1 MYGKDVRS
9 NSINQYSSSGHENI
23 SQGQSREV
31 IMKLSDFDYN
41 LPKGLIAQY
50 PAEKRDESRMLVLHR
65 DSGRIEHRI
74 FKDLIE
80 YLNPGDMLVAN
91 NTKVVPARLIGRKA
105 TGGKVEILVLDS
117 ARMFSQ
123 SARSNSNSNR
133 AEEYEV
139 LVKPARG
146 CKVGSKLVFEKG
158 KLKAVVA
165 RVENGRRFLKFDC
178 NGNLKIMLDRLGQ
191 MPLPPYIKRQANDF
205 DINRYQTVYAVK
217 DGAVAAPTAG
227 LHFTKQL
234 LADIA
239 KKEVGIEYVTL
250 HVGYGTFKP
259 VSNENI
265 TEHKMEKEY
274 FEIEN
279 KVIEK
284 LNKKNR
290 RVIAVGTT
298 SARVLETKEIA
309 SLVSLGAESP
319 ETEPLG
325 TKSLARNDVESG
337 HCEAKPKQSY
347 EGWTDLFIYP
357 GYKFKAVDGLI
368 TNFHLPKTT
377 LLMLVAAFCSV
388 GAVSG
393 RPLLFKAYEEAI
405 RERYRFYSYGDA
417 MLIL

>member
-1 MYGKDVRS
+1 
-9 NSINQYSSSGHENI
+9 
-23 SQGQSREV
+23 
-31 IMKLSDFDYN
+31 MKLSDFDYN
-41 LPKGLIAQY
+41 LPKELIAQY
-50 PAEKRDESRMLVLHR
+50 PVEKRDESRMLVLHR

-123 SARSNSNSNR
+123 SARSNSNGNR

-139 LVKPARG
+139 LVKPVRG

-178 NGNLKIMLDRLGQ
+178 NGDLKIMLDRLGQ
-191 MPLPPYIKRQANDF
+191 MPLPPYIKRDTVDSDAE
-205 DINRYQTVYAVK
+205 RYQTVYAVK

-227 LHFTKQL
+227 LHFTKKL
-234 LADIA
+234 LEDIS
-239 KKEVGIEYVTL
+239 KKGIDVEYVTL

-259 VSNENI
+259 VKSEDI
-265 TEHKMEKEY
+265 REHKMEKEY
-274 FEIEN
+274 FEIDN
-279 KVIEK
+279 NVIEK
-284 LNKKNR
+284 LNKKNG

-298 SARVLETKEIA
+298 SARVLESFYVYAGEGLKP
-309 SLVSLGAESP
+309 SP
-319 ETEPLG
+319 AT
-325 TKSLARNDVESG
+325 
-337 HCEAKPKQSY
+337 
-347 EGWTDLFIYP
+347 GWTDLFIYP
-357 GYKFKAVDGLI
+357 GYKFKAVDGLL

-377 LLMLVAAFCSV
+377 LLMLAAAFCGV
-388 GAVSG
+388 GAVSD
-393 RPLLFKAYEEAI
+393 RSLLFKVYEEAI
-405 RERYRFYSYGDA
+405 KERYRFYSYGDA
-417 MLIL
+417 MLIV